1 VSAVSSTDP
10 ITDPDE
16 IPVCPPPGEVI
27 DQAVVDAGFCRQ
39 SADEVAAVFAANHG
53 NCVVASWGTGW
64 GVVGKPAIEGE
75 ATLGDAGPCETQ
87 ATPATEPPATAPPS
101 AATLFGDSTL
111 TFPAGERDSVAVVA
125 FGPPLND
132 GAMPVVVQNNND
144 HVVYEISVS
153 GTARD
158 AAGTL
163 IGTGESQGVE
173 PVELA
178 PGGLGIGY
186 VYFGLDTLPPDA
198 QVEMTARG
206 ETSRQPLGRV
216 GLTIQELNLV
226 PGDYSQQFVGTVKNE
241 TAEEVTGPIS
251 VLVACFDEGGQ
262 PIDTVNGFT
271 NEDSLAPD
279 TVGSFTLTL
288 SDIDVCPRFLA
299 GSSGFNW

>member
-1 VSAVSSTDP
+1 VDGFIEESAADHTPS
-10 ITDPDE
+10 IKLH
-16 IPVCPPPGEVI
+16 
-27 DQAVVDAGFCRQ
+27 AVRGVRP
-39 SADEVAAVFAANHG
+39 SPHVLADEAPPRRRDRVPP
-53 NCVVASWGTGW
+53 
-64 GVVGKPAIEGE
+64 VVGSGHQELRQQRVDEDLA
-75 ATLGDAGPCETQ
+75 
-87 ATPATEPPATAPPS
+87 
-101 AATLFGDSTL
+101 
-111 TFPAGERDSVAVVA
+111 VA
-125 FGPPLND
+125 D
-132 GAMPVVVQNNND
+132 
-144 HVVYEISVS
+144 
-153 GTARD
+153 
-158 AAGTL
+158 
-163 IGTGESQGVE
+163 
-173 PVELA
+173 
-178 PGGLGIGY
+178 
-186 VYFGLDTLPPDA
+186 FGLDTLPPDA